1 MCFSGAP
8 HGRGADLLIFVTNL
22 EFVIKTSKPC
32 KIDLHNGRRLRYHP
46 AGQDSA
52 VVAELVDA
60 QR

>member
-1 MCFSGAP
+1 MGGGP
-8 HGRGADLLIFVTNL
+8 TGLLIFVTNL